1 MSIINEFWSRTIEI
15 DYLDSLSFDIPAGMD
30 RDNYQC
36 LTFTV
41 PGRLID
47 SPTPNKDFGLL
58 IEAEDDGDSGV
69 TAYSYPCASSSVNK
83 RPLWG
88 FIHWNKQYLSFNPL
102 NFQ

>member
-1 MSIINEFWSRTIEI
+1 MNIINEFWSRTIEI
-15 DYLDSLSFDIPAGMD
+15 DYLPSLSFDIPAGID

-41 PGRLID
+41 PRRLID
-47 SPTPNKDFGLL
+47 FPTPNKDFGLL